1 MTALDAIIKE
11 IDEKAEQIRNHL
23 ATGNVDT
30 LEEYKRLCGELR
42 GLLFARD
49 YTISL
54 QNKME
59 NSDE

>member
-1 MTALDAIIKE
+1 MTALEAIIKE
-11 IDEKAEQIRNHL
+11 IDDKVAQLRDHL

-30 LEEYKRLCGELR
+30 LEEYKRLCGEIR
-42 GLLFARD
+42 GLLFAKE

-54 QNKME
+54 QHKLE